1 MAQHDRSGLDAQRP
15 QRQPGT
21 EGDVIH
27 HDAVG
32 LHLVHDLGQ
41 PVEHPVGFVEQ
52 VVAASVRLME
62 QRRDRTDPGRLEE
75 RAQVLVLAGGCWS
88 TSMIPALLPLPRRS
102 EIHGSPACSTIGRVD
117 SPVATTAS
125 PPVRVHAVATW
136 IMGPACD
143 A

>member
-1 MAQHDRSGLDAQRP
+1 MAQHDRSGFNAQRP

-27 HDAVG
+27 DDAVG

-75 RAQVLVLAGGCWS
+75 RAQVLVLARR
-88 TSMIPALLPLPRRS
+88 LLADLDDPCVAARAETQRDPRETRLLDHRAGRFTRRHDRFAARSRPRRGDLD
-102 EIHGSPACSTIGRVD
+102 HGTCV
-117 SPVATTAS
+117 
-125 PPVRVHAVATW
+125 
-136 IMGPACD
+136 
-143 A
+143 